1 MKPSEVAGLLLDL
14 LGLESQSRGQGA
26 ANLSNLQARIWLG
39 GTTIQVHSPAAF
51 QDILRWK
58 RRSCSASTE
67 NVLKRSWERPLE
79 AWVAWAREA
88 ADRPDPLPLVLAEVA
103 GGGSSNRSG
112 RRRPASGE
120 LSVSIR
126 RRALT
131 PVGARRSAR
140 VLLDSADG
148 RTLGTMDGL
157 APSPLSNR
165 LYRPQR
171 KHAALPRCG
180 QPHGRLRLGSAKALA
195 QRPAKR
201 RGFRRWVALSPRIL
215 GARRLVGGAGSPART
230 RLSTPNS
237 LIYGKIQGIRADS
250 GSAGLATG
258 PDSLACTR
266 TCAPRSL
273 EPGTGNFVPRSRDS
287 RGLDPLRK
295 VPDLTPV
302 FRAAATPLEF
312 HVARERFVWIGFFG
326 LAAAS
331 GRFESNAFKKL
342 PQE

>member
-1 MKPSEVAGLLLDL
+1 MEGLLALRRTA
-14 LGLESQSRGQGA
+14 SPQSPYRTTAISRGENARLRRGGA
-26 ANLSNLQARIWLG
+26 SRMAVSAWDARM
-39 GTTIQVHSPAAF
+39 
-51 QDILRWK
+51 
-58 RRSCSASTE
+58 CSAKTP
-67 NVLKRSWERPLE
+67 R
-79 AWVAWAREA
+79 
-88 ADRPDPLPLVLAEVA
+88 
-103 GGGSSNRSG
+103 NRGDFSG
-112 RRRPASGE
+112 R
-120 LSVSIR
+120 
-126 RRALT
+126 
-131 PVGARRSAR
+131 AR
-140 VLLDSADG
+140 VRA
-148 RTLGTMDGL
+148 
-157 APSPLSNR
+157 
-165 LYRPQR
+165 
-171 KHAALPRCG
+171 
-180 QPHGRLRLGSAKALA
+180 GSLCN
-195 QRPAKR
+195 
-201 RGFRRWVALSPRIL
+201 S
-215 GARRLVGGAGSPART
+215 RLVGGAGSPART